1 MSVSIQD
8 TQQLLKQLPPEG
20 IAEFNSFIEFLRF
33 KYQPHLRSRTLS
45 QALGLLA
52 TEQPAPT
59 DAEVKKWLTEAR
71 LEKYG

>member
-1 MSVSIQD
+1 MSVYIQD

-33 KYQPHLRSRTLS
+33 KYQPHPRPRTLS

-52 TEQPAPT
+52 TDQPAPT
-59 DAEVKKWLTEAR
+59 DADVEKWLTEAR
-71 LEKYG
+71 LEKYC

>member
-1 MSVSIQD
+1 MNVSIQD

-33 KYQPHLRSRTLS
+33 KYQPHLRPQTLS

-52 TEQPAPT
+52 TDQPAPT
-59 DAEVKKWLTEAR
+59 DAEVEQWLAEVR